1 MKIITKL
8 AAISAVGVIALSSAS
23 WAEMVAPTNVK
34 FDDAG
39 AVAMSLTGK
48 AGSAESGAKIVG
60 SKKSGN
66 CVACHVISSLADI
79 PFQGEI
85 GPALDGAADR
95 WSEAEL
101 RGILTNSKM
110 TFEGTMMPAYYKVDG
125 FVRPGNAYTGKAV
138 EGPLDPLLSAEQIE
152 DVVAFLSTL
161 KDE

>member
-1 MKIITKL
+1 MKKTNKL
-8 AAISAVGVIALSSAS
+8 AAASVAGVIALSSAG
-23 WAEMVAPTNVK
+23 WAEMVAPADVK
-34 FDDAG
+34 YDEAG

-48 AGSAESGAKIVG
+48 PGNAEEGANIVG
-60 SKKSGN
+60 NKKKGN
-66 CVACHVISSLADI
+66 CVACHQVSALADI

-101 RGILTNSKM
+101 RGILSNSKL
-110 TFEGTMMPAYYKVDG
+110 TFDGTMMPAYYKVEG
-125 FVRPGNAYTGKAV
+125 FIRPGNGYTGKAA

-161 KDE
+161 KEE